1 MKSQS
6 QALSDLLPS
15 WYRALR
21 SSNRSPKT
29 ILSYDVAA
37 TQLIAFLDEQGLP
50 TGADRISTDHIRAFL
65 ERMVATRASAT
76 ARQRYAS
83 LKQLFKW
90 LYEEGEIPVNP
101 MDRIKAPALLEPPV
115 PVLTDDQLRAL
126 IAAASGK
133 SFDERRD
140 EAIIRLFLD
149 SGIRLG
155 EMAALQVDN
164 VDLDLEVAIVLGKG
178 RRLRSAPFGQK
189 TTTALDRYLRMR
201 KTHPHSRLPDLWL
214 GTRGALTA
222 NGIAQ
227 MLRRRGSAA
236 GVEGLHPHQFRH
248 TMAHRWLS
256 AGGTEGDLQRLAGWA
271 SPQMLR
277 RYGASA
283 ADQRAR
289 EAHKRLGLGD
299 SL

>member
-1 MKSQS
+1 VKGQS
-6 QALSDLLPS
+6 QELSDLLPS

-21 SSNRSPKT
+21 SSNRAPKT
-29 ILSYDVAA
+29 ILSYDIAA
-37 TQLIAFLDEQGLP
+37 SQLIAFLTEQGLP
-50 TGADRISTDHIRAFL
+50 TAADRIGTDDIRAFL
-65 ERMVATRASAT
+65 EKMVATRASAT

-101 MDRIKAPALLEPPV
+101 MDRIKAPALQEPPV
-115 PVLTDDQLRAL
+115 PVLSDDQLRAL
-126 IAAASGK
+126 IEAASGK
-133 SFDERRD
+133 SFDQRRD

-155 EMAALQVDN
+155 EMAGLQVAN
-164 VDLDLEVAIVLGKG
+164 IDLDLEVAIVLAEG
-178 RRLRSAPFGQK
+178 RRLRSAPFGKK

-201 KTHPHSRLPDLWL
+201 KSHPSASLPDLWL
-214 GTRGALTA
+214 GTRGALTS

-227 MLRRRGSAA
+227 MLRRRGAIA
-236 GVEGLHPHQFRH
+236 GIEGLHPHQFRH

-299 SL
+299 QL

>member
-1 MKSQS
+1 MPSSQP
-6 QALSDLLPS
+6 LSELLPS
-15 WYRALR
+15 WYRSLR

-29 ILSYDVAA
+29 ITSYDLAA
-37 TQLIAFLDEQGLP
+37 TQLLAFLADEGLP
-50 TGADRISTDHIRAFL
+50 VEADKIATDDIRAFL
-65 ERMVATRASAT
+65 EKVVASKASAT

-90 LYEEGEIPVNP
+90 LYEEGEIPADP
-101 MDRIKAPALLEPPV
+101 MARIKPPALQEPPV
-115 PVLTDDQLRAL
+115 PVLSDDQLRAL

-133 SFDERRD
+133 TFEQRRD
-140 EAIIRLFLD
+140 EAMIRLFLD

-155 EMAALQVDN
+155 EMAALRIGDL
-164 VDLDLEVAIVLGKG
+164 DLDLEVVVVLGKG

-189 TTTALDRYLRMR
+189 TTTALDRYVRIR
-201 KTHPHSRLPDLWL
+201 KTHPHASNAALWL
-214 GTRGALTA
+214 GTRGALTG

-227 MLRRRGSAA
+227 MLKRRGKEA
-236 GVEGLHPHQFRH
+236 GIEGLHPHQFRH
-248 TMAHRWLS
+248 TMAHRWLA

-289 EAHKRLGLGD
+289 EAHRRLGLGD
-299 SL
+299 QL

>member
-1 MKSQS
+1 MGGNQ
-6 QALSDLLPS
+6 LPELLPS

-21 SSNRSPKT
+21 GANRSPKT
-29 ILSYDVAA
+29 IASYHLAA
-37 TQLIAFLDEQGLP
+37 TQLIDFFRDQGLP
-50 TGADRISTDHIRAFL
+50 TAADRIDTDSIRAFL

-83 LKQLFKW
+83 LKQLFRW
-90 LYEEGEIPVNP
+90 LHEEGEIPANP
-101 MDRIKAPALLEPPV
+101 MDRIKAPALQEPPV
-115 PVLTDDQLRAL
+115 PVLSDEQLRGL

-133 SFDERRD
+133 TFEERRD

-155 EMAALQVDN
+155 EMAGLVVAN
-164 VDLDLEVAIVLGKG
+164 IDLDLEVAIVLGKG

-189 TTTALDRYLRMR
+189 TTTALDRYLRIR
-201 KTHPHSRLPDLWL
+201 KTHPDAGRPELWL
-214 GTRGALTA
+214 GRRGALTG

-227 MLRRRGSAA
+227 MLRRRGKDA

-289 EAHKRLGLGD
+289 EAHRRLGLGD
-299 SL
+299 QL

>member
-1 MKSQS
+1 VTTNQ
-6 QALSDLLPS
+6 LSELLPS

-37 TQLIAFLDEQGLP
+37 TQLITFLQEEGLP
-50 TGADRISTDHIRAFL
+50 TRADKISTDNIRAFL
-65 ERMVATRASAT
+65 EKMVATRASAT

-90 LYEEGEIPVNP
+90 LFEEGEIPVNP
-101 MDRIKAPALLEPPV
+101 MDRIKAPALQEPPV
-115 PVLTDDQLRAL
+115 PVLSDDQLRAL
-126 IAAASGK
+126 IEVASGK
-133 SFDERRD
+133 TFEQRRD

-155 EMAALQVDN
+155 EMAGLQVAN
-164 VDLDLEVAIVLGKG
+164 IDLDLEVAIVLGKG

-201 KTHPHSRLPDLWL
+201 KSHPQASLPDLWL
-214 GTRGALTA
+214 GTRGALTP

-227 MLRRRGSAA
+227 MLRRRGKDA

-299 SL
+299 QL

>member
-1 MKSQS
+1 MESSQP
-6 QALSDLLPS
+6 LSDLLPS

-21 SSNRSPKT
+21 ASNRAPKT
-29 ILSYDVAA
+29 ILSYDLAA
-37 TQLIAFLDEQGLP
+37 TQLIAYLQEEGLA
-50 TGADRISTDHIRAFL
+50 TDADKITVVEIRGFL
-65 ERMVATRASAT
+65 ESVVATKASAT

-83 LKQLFKW
+83 LKQLFRW

-101 MDRIKAPALLEPPV
+101 MERVKAPALQEPPV
-115 PVLTDDQLRAL
+115 PVLSDDQLRAL

-133 SFDERRD
+133 SFEQRRD
-140 EAIIRLFLD
+140 EAMIRLFLD

-155 EMAALQVDN
+155 EMAALRVEDL
-164 VDLDLEVAIVLGKG
+164 DLDLEVVIVLGKG
-178 RRLRSAPFGQK
+178 RRLRSAPFGQR
-189 TTTALDRYLRMR
+189 TTTSLDRYVRSR
-201 KTHPHSRLPDLWL
+201 KSHPEAERPELWL
-214 GTRGALTA
+214 GRKGALTD

-227 MLRRRGSAA
+227 MLRRRGKEA
-236 GVEGLHPHQFRH
+236 GIEGLHPHQFRH
-248 TMAHRWLS
+248 TMAHRWLA
-256 AGGTEGDLQRLAGWA
+256 AGGAEGDLQRLAGWA

-299 SL
+299 QL

>member
-1 MKSQS
+1 MSTSQS
-6 QALSDLLPS
+6 LSELLPS

-21 SSNRSPKT
+21 ASNRAPKT
-29 ILSYDVAA
+29 ILSYDLAA
-37 TQLIAFLDEQGLP
+37 TQLIAYLKKGRRS
-50 TGADRISTDHIRAFL
+50 TKADRITTDDIRGFL
-65 ERMVATRASAT
+65 EAVVATKASAT

-90 LYEEGEIPVNP
+90 LYEEGEIPANP
-101 MDRIKAPALLEPPV
+101 MDRIKAPALQEPPV
-115 PVLTDDQLRAL
+115 PVLSDDQLRAL
-126 IAAASGK
+126 IGAASGK
-133 SFDERRD
+133 SFEQRRD
-140 EAIIRLFLD
+140 EAMIRLFLD

-155 EMAALQVDN
+155 EMAALRLADL
-164 VDLDLEVAIVLGKG
+164 DLDLEVVVVLGKG

-189 TTTALDRYLRMR
+189 TTTALDRYVRLR
-201 KTHPHSRLPDLWL
+201 KSHPDADRPELWL
-214 GTRGALTA
+214 GRRGALTD

-227 MLRRRGSAA
+227 MLRRRGKEA
-236 GVEGLHPHQFRH
+236 GIEGLHPHQFRH
-248 TMAHRWLS
+248 TMAHRWLA

-299 SL
+299 QL

>member
-1 MKSQS
+1 MATNQ
-6 QALSDLLPS
+6 LTELLPS

-37 TQLIAFLDEQGLP
+37 TQLITFLTEEGLP
-50 TGADRISTDHIRAFL
+50 TRADKIRTDDIRAFL
-65 ERMVATRASAT
+65 EKMVATRASAT

-90 LYEEGEIPVNP
+90 LFEEGEIPVNP
-101 MDRIKAPALLEPPV
+101 MDRIKAPALQEPPV
-115 PVLTDDQLRAL
+115 PVLSDDQLRAL
-126 IAAASGK
+126 IDVASGK
-133 SFDERRD
+133 TFEARRD

-155 EMAALQVDN
+155 EMAGLQVAN
-164 VDLDLEVAIVLGKG
+164 IDLDLEVAIVLGKG

-201 KTHPHSRLPDLWL
+201 KTHPQAALPNLWL
-214 GTRGALTA
+214 GTRGALTP

-227 MLRRRGSAA
+227 MLRRRGKDA

>member
-1 MKSQS
+1 M
-6 QALSDLLPS
+6 
-15 WYRALR
+15 
-21 SSNRSPKT
+21 NRSPKT

-37 TQLIAFLDEQGLP
+37 TQLISFLQEQGLP
-50 TGADRISTDHIRAFL
+50 TVADRIGTDDIRAFL
-65 ERMVATRASAT
+65 EKMVATRASAT

-101 MDRIKAPALLEPPV
+101 MDRIKAPALQEAPV
-115 PVLTDDQLRAL
+115 PVLSDDQLRAL
-126 IAAASGK
+126 IAAATGK
-133 SFDERRD
+133 TFDQRRD

-155 EMAALQVDN
+155 EMAALQREHI
-164 VDLDLEVAIVLGKG
+164 DLDLEVAIVLGKG
-178 RRLRSAPFGQK
+178 RRLRSAPFGAK
-189 TTTALDRYLRMR
+189 TATALDRYDRAR
-201 KTHPHSRLPDLWL
+201 KVLPGVDAKTGPFWI
-214 GTRGALTA
+214 GTRGPLTG

-227 MLRRRGSAA
+227 MLRRRGAVA
-236 GVEGLHPHQFRH
+236 GIEGLHPHQFRH

-299 SL
+299 QL

>member
-1 MKSQS
+1 MRTDQE
-6 QALSDLLPS
+6 LSDLLPS

-29 ILSYDVAA
+29 IKSYDLAA
-37 TQLIAFLDEQGLP
+37 SQLISFQSEAGRP
-50 TGADRISTDHIRAFL
+50 TGAGDFTSSDIRAFL
-65 ERMVATRASAT
+65 EDALATKASAT

-90 LYEEGEIPVNP
+90 LAEEGEIEVDP
-101 MDRIKAPALLEPPV
+101 MARIKPPAVQEPPV
-115 PVLTDDQLRAL
+115 PVLSDDQLRAL
-126 IAAASGK
+126 LAAAEGK
-133 SFDERRD
+133 TFEQRRD
-140 EAIIRLFLD
+140 EAIIRLFVD

-155 EMAALQVDN
+155 EMAALRVTD
-164 VDLDLEVAIVLGKG
+164 VDLDLEAAIVLGKG

-189 TTTALDRYLRMR
+189 TTTALDRYLRLR
-201 KTHPHSRLPDLWL
+201 KSHPRAALPDLWL
-214 GTRGALTA
+214 GTKGALTA

-227 MLRRRGSAA
+227 MLRRRGRDA
-236 GVEGLHPHQFRH
+236 GIEGLHPHQFRH

-256 AGGTEGDLQRLAGWA
+256 AGGAEGDLQRLAGWA

-289 EAHKRLGLGD
+289 EAHRRLGLGD
-299 SL
+299 QL